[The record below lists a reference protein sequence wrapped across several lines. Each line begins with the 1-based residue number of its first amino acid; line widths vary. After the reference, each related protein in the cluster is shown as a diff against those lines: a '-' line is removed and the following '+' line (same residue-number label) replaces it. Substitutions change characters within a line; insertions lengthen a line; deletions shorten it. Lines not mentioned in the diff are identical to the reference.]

1 MTKLIEIGALES
13 LYMTGRSRRE
23 NHCLPSTFDT
33 HFHTSTL
40 LYGVHRVRRVPSAL
54 VTMCPTAPVSN
65 GSSMMGS
72 VVAPS
77 LGTIICF
84 FMWLSPMTAVLEAR
98 KVRGLLSCGPSFWSL
113 RGTPPVHHHHMY

>member
-1 MTKLIEIGALES
+1 
-13 LYMTGRSRRE
+13 
-23 NHCLPSTFDT
+23 
-33 HFHTSTL
+33 
-40 LYGVHRVRRVPSAL
+40 
-54 VTMCPTAPVSN
+54 MCPTAPVSN

-84 FMWLSPMTAVLEAR
+84 FMWLSPMTAVLEVR

-113 RGTPPVHHHHMY
+113 RGTPLVPHHHM